1 MPPSISDPAPLPEPV
16 PNRRFVWPA
25 EYYAGPTPKGVLPR
39 WVSFGCGAAS
49 LVVLLLVFLG
59 GAWLSSGGF
68 TKFLDFAFGMSLG
81 EMRGMYASE
90 VTDAQKKTLETEV
103 ETMRAAV
110 RNGDIATKNLQS
122 VLQTMQKAMGDDK
135 LTAAEV
141 QSITEAT
148 RKANATRKPAK

>member
-1 MPPSISDPAPLPEPV
+1 MPPSISEPAPAPEPV
-16 PNRRFVWPA
+16 PNRRFLWPA
-25 EYYAGPTPKGVLPR
+25 DYYSGPTPNAVLPR

-49 LVVLLLVFLG
+49 LVVILIVFLG

-68 TKFLDFAFGMSLG
+68 TQFLDFAFGMSMG

-90 VTDAQKKTLETEV
+90 VTDAQKKALDQEI
-103 ETMRAAV
+103 ETMRAGV
-110 RNGDIATKNLQS
+110 RNRELAPKDLQP

-135 LTAAEV
+135 VTAAEV
-141 QSITEAT
+141 QSLTAAA